1 MTAMISEIRAREVLD
16 SRGRPTVEVELYSNS
31 GHRGWAIAPSG
42 ASTGIH
48 EAVELRDSDPDWYGG
63 LGVRKAVANVR
74 DCISPLLIGKD
85 PLDQKSIDSLM
96 INADGTK
103 QKSSL
108 GANAILAVSM
118 ANAALAAEIQK
129 IELFQHLFQLNRLEN
144 HQSELKLP
152 LPMVN
157 MISGGLHAGKNLEFQ
172 DFLIYPENCSS
183 YSDALERIVRVYRS
197 LGKVLASHG
206 ETHALVGD
214 EGGYGPNLNSNR
226 VALDRLVEA
235 IEKAGLLPGSDVT
248 IALDVASS
256 HFYDSKTGGYFVREL
271 GEQAIPAEAM
281 IAFLADLVKNYPIRS
296 IEDGLAEDD
305 WAGWQMLTRELGEQ
319 VQLVGDDFFT
329 TQVARIKRGI
339 EMQSANAVL
348 IKLNQIGTLT
358 ETLDALAVAANAG
371 FGAVVSAR
379 SGETEDTFIADLAT
393 ASGCGQIKI
402 GSVTRSE
409 RLAKYNRLLRIE
421 ESLGG
426 PGVADFQKVVPG
438 RRI

>member
-1 MTAMISEIRAREVLD
+1 MTAMISEIKAREVLD

-42 ASTGIH
+42 ASTGVH
-48 EAVELRDSDPDWYGG
+48 EAIELRDGDPDWYGG
-63 LGVRKAVANVR
+63 LGVQNAVANVKN
-74 DCISPLLIGKD
+74 DISPLLLGKD
-85 PLDQKSIDSLM
+85 PLDQKNIDSLM
-96 INADGTK
+96 ISVDGTSN
-103 QKSSL
+103 KSKF

-118 ANAALAAEIQK
+118 ASAALAAEIQEK
-129 IELFQHLFQLNRLEN
+129 ELFQHLYQLNWAGN
-144 HQSELKLP
+144 TKAELKLP

-172 DFLIYPENCSS
+172 DFLIYPERCRS
-183 YSDALERIVRVYRS
+183 YSEALERIVRVYRS
-197 LGKVLASHG
+197 LGKVLARHG

-226 VALDRLVEA
+226 VALDRIIEA
-235 IEKAGLLPGSDVT
+235 IEAAGLTPGSDVT

-256 HFYDSKTGGYFVREL
+256 HFYDSTTGGYSVREL
-271 GEQAIPAEAM
+271 GDKPKPAESM
-281 IAFLADLVKNYPIRS
+281 IAFLADLVKNYPITS

-305 WAGWQMLTRELGEQ
+305 WASWQLLTKELGSK

-348 IKLNQIGTLT
+348 IKLNQIGTVT
-358 ETLDALAVAANAG
+358 ETLDALAVAAQAG
-371 FGAVVSAR
+371 YGAVVSAR

-426 PGVADFQKVVPG
+426 PGIADFQKVSPG
-438 RRI
+438 YRV